1 MGKSLT
7 CDLSPLTDPCLED
20 LLSEEEDLE
29 EDRRDGE
36 EYPEEEEED
45 EFEDLFSKR
54 LVMSLLSPGAETFRT
69 TGLSPSGPPVS
80 GILSRFFLGK
90 LLWTRLRPSA
100 AGRGLRRRKYL
111 LHRYTCCT
119 LRLPAFAVILFSR
132 GREGGRGWKNSWIL
146 RKRKRGKRC
155 VALPP
160 HDVKW
165 DLLPGVEAA
174 LPIYVH
180 LCIRREGVRATIDII
195 YIVQLNER
203 LRQLKRAEHL

>member
-20 LLSEEEDLE
+20 RLSEEEDLE

-69 TGLSPSGPPVS
+69 TGLKPSGPPVS
-80 GILSRFFLGK
+80 GILSRFLFGK

-119 LRLPAFAVILFSR
+119 LPLPAFAVILFSR
-132 GREGGRGWKNSWIL
+132 GRKGGREGLEKFL
-146 RKRKRGKRC
+146 EHRKRKRG
-155 VALPP
+155 
-160 HDVKW
+160 
-165 DLLPGVEAA
+165 G
-174 LPIYVH
+174 
-180 LCIRREGVRATIDII
+180 EGVCCAPSP
-195 YIVQLNER
+195 
-203 LRQLKRAEHL
+203 